1 MSVER
6 EKRYVTVSLP
16 VGIVKAIDALMEEL
30 GYWPSRGA
38 FVREACL
45 EKIWSERKK
54 IRELMNDEDL
64 HVNPSEVKGLTGGLA
79 RGSAPVKRL
88 AKAMHESSP
97 KMVER

>member
-6 EKRYVTVSLP
+6 ERRYVTVSLP
-16 VGIVKAIDALMEEL
+16 VGIIKAIDALIEEL

-54 IRELMNDEDL
+54 IRELMNNTDSHAD
-64 HVNPSEVKGLTGGLA
+64 PCEVEGLTGGLT
-79 RGSAPVKRL
+79 RG
-88 AKAMHESSP
+88 
-97 KMVER
+97 